1 MYYSDYFVFL
11 CVFAFFQYEQ
21 LVPLLFYMTRVYSN
35 IFITQE
41 QFMIFIKSYNL
52 PEEMYKQFKD
62 FYNNL
67 EHESSYNYHI
77 FILLITI

>member
-1 MYYSDYFVFL
+1 
-11 CVFAFFQYEQ
+11 
-21 LVPLLFYMTRVYSN
+21 MTRVYSN